1 MPSYTEEGIIDTLNV
16 LVNSEYR
23 SLCQTV
29 LAFRIPSSTLYNRHQ
44 KSKSRKE
51 SHVSQQLLTPIEG
64 STLENWIYHAAKLG
78 ALITLQ
84 LVKILASE
92 IQSEQSSKN
101 DENESSP
108 ISDRWVDW
116 FRTQYL

>member
-1 MPSYTEEGIIDTLNV
+1 MPSYTEEDITDTLNA
-16 LVNSEYR
+16 LVNSKYWLLR
-23 SLCQTV
+23 QTA
-29 LAFRIPSSTLYNRHQ
+29 LAFRIPSSTLYNWHQ

-51 SHVSQQLLTPIEG
+51 SHVSQQLLTPIEE
-64 STLENWIYHAAKLG
+64 STVENWIYCATKLG

-101 DENESSP
+101 DENELSP
-108 ISDRWVDW
+108 ISD
-116 FRTQYL
+116 Q